1 EDREIAEEKHAIA
14 PQPERFDH
22 VAAEA
27 SVPKDDLRKMIS
39 YLDQLF
45 DKLPED
51 TVREF
56 SRSEYFDLYKKIMED
71 LNLT

>member
-1 EDREIAEEKHAIA
+1 MQLPDK
-14 PQPERFDH
+14 
-22 VAAEA
+22 AEA